1 MDDVCERDHVE
12 AAVGDRLK
20 SIDLMTVKD
29 VIKIIQIENIAR
41 EHAGIETME
50 RRYATSDFQHRQPF
64 DTSEIA
70 KLLPVEL
77 SIPK

>member
-12 AAVGDRLK
+12 AAVGDRLE
-20 SIDLMTVKD
+20 SIDLMTVED
-29 VIKIIQIENIAR
+29 IIKIIQVENITR
-41 EHAGIETME
+41 EHAGVDMMQ
-50 RRYATSDFQHRQPF
+50 RRYAASDFQHRQPF